1 VGAWFS
7 GIGGVTMKRE
17 YKSFYMILIMCFAML
32 INMSGVYG
40 AGFDKT
46 FGQQLA
52 GKDRVSEYSV
62 LFYNA
67 FKDAYV
73 YSDEAGEDYAGLA
86 KPITND
92 QLTLRI
98 PLQDCTYSF
107 KVTDGD
113 FNEIAQNWVNNLS
126 EDVTRALFASVD
138 AFVNDY
144 PAVYWFD
151 TAKNDFTCEVLSY
164 GDDVTLTVNEI
175 VITVG
180 TSFDHLSSAPR
191 KINANIINAV
201 QKIVDDYGLTENS
214 TDVEILKAAHDYVV
228 TELSY
233 NRDEANVGS
242 KTLPYA
248 YTSYGL
254 FADDTTLRSVVCEG
268 YAEGFKVVADK
279 LAQRFGRDF
288 QTIVVS
294 GKALNGNGN
303 YENHEWNQVKVD
315 GKWYGMDVTWDDQS
329 IGIMYIY
336 FLSGNDSIGYNGSYK
351 DDHLVSRTFTNHK
364 YAKSFMIPS
373 ITDKTCELAADV
385 RLSSENLLTQGIVH
399 TTVTLPTTQSSQN
412 NTVQQPSNN
421 NSSANT
427 TQTNTV
433 SENTNTVEKADEAK
447 TTKKSVEKISI
458 SKVKVSKI
466 KAQKYKKGK
475 ACKPSITV
483 KYKGKKL
490 KKGRDYTIKY
500 SNNKKKGKGKIQITG
515 KGDFTGRK
523 VVRFTI
529 K

>member
-1 VGAWFS
+1 
-7 GIGGVTMKRE
+7 MKRE
-17 YKSFYMILIMCFAML
+17 FKKFYMILIMCFAML
-32 INMSGVYG
+32 INMSVVYG
-40 AGFDKT
+40 AGYDKS
-46 FGQQLA
+46 FGQQLD
-52 GKDRVSEYSV
+52 GKDRASGYSV

-73 YSDEAGEDYAGLA
+73 YSENDGTDYAGLS
-86 KPITND
+86 KVITND

-107 KVTDGD
+107 KATDGD
-113 FNEIAQNWVNNLS
+113 FNQIAQDWVNNLS
-126 EDVTRALFASVD
+126 EDVTKALFASVD

-151 TAKNDFTCEVLSY
+151 TAKNDFTCEVLSQ
-164 GDDVTLTVNEI
+164 GNNITLTVNEI

-201 QKIVDDYGLTENS
+201 QKIVDDYGLTDNS

-233 NRDEANVGS
+233 NHDEANAGS

-254 FADDTTLRSVVCEG
+254 FSDDTNLRSVVCEG
-268 YAEGFKVVADK
+268 YAEGFKVIADK

-288 QTIVVS
+288 QTIIVS

-303 YENHEWNQVKVD
+303 FENHEWNQVKID

-336 FLSGNDSIGYNGSYK
+336 FLSGNDSIGYKGLYK

-373 ITDKTCELAADV
+373 ISDDSCELAASI
-385 RLSSENLLTQGIVH
+385 RLTSENLLNQGIVH
-399 TTVTLPTTQSSQN
+399 ATVTLPTTQDTQSSSR
-412 NTVQQPSNN
+412 QQASND
-421 NSSANT
+421 SSASNV
-427 TQTNTV
+427 TQTNTTT
-433 SENTNTVEKADEAK
+433 ENTNTVANTVAK
-447 TTKKSVEKISI
+447 TNTTKTSTKNTTVKVTI
-458 SKVKVSKI
+458 SKAKVSKI
-466 KAQKYKKGK
+466 KAQKLKKGK
-475 ACKPSITV
+475 ACKPSFTV

-490 KKGRDYTIKY
+490 KKGKDYTVKY
-500 SNNKKKGKGKIQITG
+500 SKNKKKGKGKIQIIG
-515 KGDFTGRK
+515 KGSFSGRK
-523 VVRFTI
+523 IVYFTI